1 MKMDKPVPGKNDKIL
16 INIARMRKWLLI
28 GGLAVGIQALLS
40 MFIHIGSYYYIFQ
53 MVIAISCIGYGLSV
67 TSQIRR
73 LLRLD
78 GEKQ

>member
-1 MKMDKPVPGKNDKIL
+1 MKMDKPVPSKNDKIL
-16 INIARMRKWLLI
+16 INNARMRKWLLI

-53 MVIAISCIGYGLSV
+53 RVIAISCIGYGLSV

-73 LLRLD
+73 LLRSE

>member
-16 INIARMRKWLLI
+16 INNAKMRKWLLI
-28 GGLAVGIQALLS
+28 GGLAAGIQALLS
-40 MFIHIGSYYYIFQ
+40 MFTHPGSYYYIFQ
-53 MVIAISCIGYGLSV
+53 MVIAVFCIGYGLSV

-73 LLRLD
+73 LLRSE